1 VEERIAALRSS
12 GAGPAVELT
21 QRQSRALAGKWYR
34 TMEQRF
40 GDNPGDELGWEIGLE
55 DLYPQETEESYRAT
69 QRGNSEPYEGPW
81 RITPMLAREMQWLLD
96 MEDMRITPSA
106 SDRLL
111 QDMADLYIAFSHLM
125 IRRCRGDYGADSL
138 VDTLP
143 EWEAATPARGVSVT
157 SGPKIMSLFDGYVA
171 ERGPA
176 EATVKAWKRMIQHL
190 VAFLG
195 HDDAVLVTADDI
207 IRWKDRLLSE
217 PTKAGKQRSAKTV
230 RETYLAAAKAVFGWA
245 KENRKVDVDPTPGIT
260 VRGSKRQRLRD
271 PGFTNE
277 EALTILRATLEPPS
291 GRLSTPHAA
300 ARRWV
305 PWLCA

>member
-1 VEERIAALRSS
+1 MARLTRTKTGLWTTRKVIPTDVRAAYGKREEKPTWPASLSPGQARAEFGVWLAGVEERIAALRSS

-111 QDMADLYIAFSHLM
+111 QDMADLYIASHLM

-195 HDDAVLVTADDI
+195 HDDAVLSRRMT
-207 IRWKDRLLSE
+207 SF
-217 PTKAGKQRSAKTV
+217 AGRI
-230 RETYLAAAKAVFGWA
+230 G
-245 KENRKVDVDPTPGIT
+245 
-260 VRGSKRQRLRD
+260 
-271 PGFTNE
+271 
-277 EALTILRATLEPPS
+277 
-291 GRLSTPHAA
+291 
-300 ARRWV
+300 
-305 PWLCA
+305 C